1 MNAGIMPAAL
11 AAALAMIAAPMIDA
25 AAQSQKVTH
34 QRHAAYRPLDR
45 PSLGLWRCIDCYPD
59 GWRYRSTARGWD
71 NTCVNVPWLPSA
83 FACSA
88 K

>member
-1 MNAGIMPAAL
+1 MNASIMPAAL
-11 AAALAMIAAPMIDA
+11 AAALAMIAVSMVDA
-25 AAQSQKVTH
+25 AAQSQKLTH
-34 QRHAAYRPLDR
+34 QRHAAYRPLYR
-45 PSLGLWRCIDCYPD
+45 PFIGFWNCIDCYPD

>member
-1 MNAGIMPAAL
+1 MYASIKIAAL
-11 AAALAMIAAPMIDA
+11 AAAFAMIATPTVDA
-25 AAQSQKVTH
+25 SAQSRKP
-34 QRHAAYRPLDR
+34 AYKGYAGYKPLH
-45 PSLGLWRCIDCYPD
+45 PLPNGYWQCANCYPG
-59 GWRYRSTARGWD
+59 GWRYRDTARGWD